1 MRFPVRG
8 FHYTNEA
15 VADTVLPGA
24 REPARPFEIA
34 RSVRVRMGYTVR
46 DMGSIEDAV
55 RQRAGALGFDLVG
68 FASAEPFLRDE
79 RAAIDRIRSG
89 MMDGLPWYTE
99 ERVRRANNPE
109 LLLEGARSIISLG
122 TSYNTGNPAPGSPGP
137 VGKIARYAWGDD
149 YHDVIKAKLRQL
161 AADLSDIAGREVR
174 TRVFVDD
181 GPMNDRAA
189 AERSGIGW
197 FGKNTNILT
206 QSHGS
211 WVFLSQV
218 VTDLEL
224 EPGEPLAKNCGE
236 CVMCIDDCPTGA
248 IVAPYVI
255 DNRRCISFLTIE
267 LRGPIPRDLRPLV
280 GDWVF
285 GCDICQDVCPVN
297 RKATGS
303 LEPAFRQR
311 HDFGAPALI
320 PLLDLDD
327 EGFRERFRK
336 SPIKRA
342 KRVGLQRNVC
352 VALGN
357 IGDTRAVAPLA
368 GALKSPEALVR
379 EHAAWALGRIG
390 GQEAEAALRAA
401 MDVEED
407 QSTRA
412 EIELSL
418 DEMDA
423 LPRT

>member
-1 MRFPVRG
+1 MV
-8 FHYTNEA
+8 
-15 VADTVLPGA
+15 
-24 REPARPFEIA
+24 
-34 RSVRVRMGYTVR
+34 YTVR
-46 DMGSIEDAV
+46 EMRRIEDAV
-55 RQRAGALGFDLVG
+55 RQRAKALGFDLVG

-79 RAAIDRIRSG
+79 RAAIDRVRSG
-89 MMDGLPWYTE
+89 LMDGLPWYTE
-99 ERVRRANNPE
+99 ERVRRANHPE

-122 TSYNTGNPAPGSPGP
+122 TSYNTGSPTPGRPGP
-137 VGKIARYAWGDD
+137 TGKVARYAWGDD
-149 YHDVIKAKLRQL
+149 YHDVIKSKLRQL
-161 AADLSDIAGREVR
+161 AGDLSDIAGREVR

-189 AERSGIGW
+189 AERAGVGW

-206 QSHGS
+206 RSHGS

-218 VTDLEL
+218 VTDLDL
-224 EPGEPLAKNCGE
+224 EPDEPLAKTCGD
-236 CVMCIDDCPTGA
+236 CVICIDDCPTGA

-267 LRGPIPRDLRPLV
+267 LRGSIPRELRPLV

-297 RKATGS
+297 RKAAES

-320 PLLDLDD
+320 PLLDIDD

-357 IGDTRAVAPLA
+357 IGDVGAVPPLA
-368 GALKSPEALVR
+368 GALKSQDAVVR

-390 GQEAEAALRAA
+390 GPEAVDALSAAL
-401 MDVEED
+401 DVEGDPAVRREV
-407 QSTRA
+407 
-412 EIELSL
+412 ELSL
-418 DEMDA
+418 KEMA
-423 LPRT
+423 AHPHN